1 MTVNRHLIIGMLVV
15 SAFLIAYTYQRP
27 TALIEGET
35 FRFTY
40 IFDISQSMNVTDA
53 SAVDEEVTRLE
64 FAKRAAIASLSSLP
78 CGSEIG
84 VALFSGH
91 RAFLLITPIEI
102 CANYSELSTILNRVD
117 WRMTWER
124 SSEVAK
130 GVHKS
135 LTLLSLLE
143 RRTRLV
149 FFTDGQE
156 SPPLRPEITPKF
168 TGTVGE
174 ISGMIVGVGG
184 DEPVEIPKF
193 DEAGN
198 RIGVWK
204 KDEVVQGYGSGKAS
218 PTSGIEHLSFLRE
231 GYLKEIADKT
241 GLDYYRLEDV
251 GGFTRHLHSS
261 TFGFNRYATTDIR
274 WVIALLALS
283 LIIIAS
289 LVKPRL
295 SSRG

>member
-1 MTVNRHLIIGMLVV
+1 MRVNPRLIVGMMVFAAL
-15 SAFLIAYTYQRP
+15 LIAYTYQQP
-27 TALIEGET
+27 TATIERET
-35 FRFTY
+35 FRYTY
-40 IFDISQSMNVTDA
+40 VFDISQSMNVTDVSA
-53 SAVDEEVTRLE
+53 SDEELSRLE
-64 FAKRAAIASLSSLP
+64 FAKQAAISSLSSLP
-78 CGSEIG
+78 CGSEVG

-102 CANYSELSTILNRVD
+102 CANYSELSTILSRVD

-130 GVHKS
+130 GLHKS

-143 RRTRLV
+143 QESRLV

-156 SPPLRPEITPKF
+156 SPPVRIDLPPSF

-174 ISGMIVGVGG
+174 VTGMIVGVGG

-204 KDEVVQGYGSGKAS
+204 KDEVVQGYRSGATN
-218 PTSGIEHLSFLRE
+218 PFQGIEHLSSLRE
-231 GYLKEIADKT
+231 AYLKEIANGT
-241 GLDYYRLEDV
+241 GLDYYRLEQIDDFTKRLESAAL
-251 GGFTRHLHSS
+251 GFKSP
-261 TFGFNRYATTDIR
+261 AVTDIR
-274 WVIALLALS
+274 WIIALMALLLILLAVT
-283 LIIIAS
+283 A
-289 LVKPRL
+289 KPKL
-295 SSRG
+295 AG